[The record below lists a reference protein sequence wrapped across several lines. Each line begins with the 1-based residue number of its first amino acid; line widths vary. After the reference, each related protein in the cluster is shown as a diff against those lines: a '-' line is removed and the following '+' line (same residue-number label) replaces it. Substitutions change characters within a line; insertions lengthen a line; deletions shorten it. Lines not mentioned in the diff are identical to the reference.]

1 MSFKITSPATIFEM
15 AELGGARTQLHWAIL
30 KEMHANGLTW
40 TVHQNGEAIAILG
53 IYEADGV
60 AECWFNPTL
69 KLSRH
74 MRPMIAAMRLTLAAL
89 DYPLIVVVC
98 ATEAG
103 RRIASLAGFQFA
115 ETIND
120 KEIWRYDT
128 GIVRRRR

>member
-1 MSFKITSPATIFEM
+1 MTFEITSPATIFEM

-30 KEMHANGLTW
+30 KEMHANGHTW
-40 TVHQNGEAIAILG
+40 TVHVDGEPIAILG
-53 IYEADGV
+53 VYEADGV

-69 KLSRH
+69 RLARH
-74 MRPMIAAMRLTLAAL
+74 MRPMIAAMRLTLATL

-115 ETIND
+115 ETISD
-120 KEIWRYDT
+120 KEIWRYDRS
-128 GIVRRRR
+128 IVRRRR